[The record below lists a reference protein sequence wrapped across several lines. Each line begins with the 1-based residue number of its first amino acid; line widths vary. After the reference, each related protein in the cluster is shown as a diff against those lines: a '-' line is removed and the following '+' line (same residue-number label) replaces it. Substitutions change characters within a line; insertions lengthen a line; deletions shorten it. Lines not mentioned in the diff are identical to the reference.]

1 MFCLNVMIGLGNEK
15 KVNLKWNDRFRKWK
29 KKEFKVKVYVFGLKK
44 KIIKNEEK
52 SYKNLCDMW

>member
-1 MFCLNVMIGLGNEK
+1 M
-15 KVNLKWNDRFRKWK
+15 K

-52 SYKNLCDMW
+52 SYKNLCDM